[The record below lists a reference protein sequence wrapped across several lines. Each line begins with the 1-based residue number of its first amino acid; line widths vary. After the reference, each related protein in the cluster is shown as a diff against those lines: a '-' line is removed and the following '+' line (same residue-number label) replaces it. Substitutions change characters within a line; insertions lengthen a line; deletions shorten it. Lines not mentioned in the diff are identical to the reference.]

1 MASPIVV
8 EIETLRRQRFMLR
21 DILPGPGWAPY
32 RPDAPAAGRDSDGTL
47 AERVYVDDSGDGR
60 CMKGLLVAVAL
71 ECVAGL
77 GVVGAWQLWHLLR

>member
-1 MASPIVV
+1 MV
-8 EIETLRRQRFMLR
+8 R

-32 RPDAPAAGRDSDGTL
+32 RSDGLPAARDSARTP

-60 CMKGLLVAVAL
+60 CMKGLLVGVAL

-77 GVVGAWQLWHLLR
+77 GVFGVWQLWHLLR